1 MSRCNPG
8 QTLAPGALPHLTC
21 HTLLSPQKPQDFDF
35 AQQKLTDKNLGF
47 QMLQKMGWKEGHGL
61 GSCGKG
67 IREPVSVGTASEG
80 EGLGADGQQHKE
92 DTFDV
97 FRQRMMQMYRH
108 KRANK

>member
-1 MSRCNPG
+1 MLE
-8 QTLAPGALPHLTC
+8 TLTLGTLLQPTC
-21 HTLLSPQKPQDFDF
+21 CTLLSPQKPKDFDF

-67 IREPVSVGTASEG
+67 IREPVGMGTASEG
-80 EGLGADGQQHKE
+80 EGLGADGQEHKE